1 MPARVLSE
9 TVCTSE
15 KIEKLNPFAEI
26 CYYRLWVNADD
37 YGRMDARL
45 PLLRARL
52 FPLKEIPI
60 GLMSDALTA
69 LQKAELVKC
78 YNAGGIPYLYLTE
91 WEAHQQI
98 RVKREKYPPPPGWR
112 SATPAGEARPAAIQ
126 GACAGAVLSSS
137 ASSSASSSSS
147 SSGAGTGR
155 GAPDSP
161 PPTRE
166 EVGVFA
172 KKQGYAADP
181 DTFFDYYTGTNWR
194 TKKGEPVNWRAAF
207 ATWERRER
215 RWANERK
222 AARGENCSFD
232 AEDFFNAAVQAAMR
246 DAERPAGEAP
256 HEAAAP

>member
-1 MPARVLSE
+1 MPSRVLSE

-112 SATPAGEARPAAIQ
+112 SATPVGEARPDEKKDAH
-126 GACAGAVLSSS
+126 AGAVVSSS
-137 ASSSASSSSS
+137 ASSSASTSSSS
-147 SSGAGTGR
+147 SVFAAR
-155 GAPDSP
+155 PQPASP
-161 PPTRE
+161 SPTRE
-166 EVGVFA
+166 QVRAFA
-172 KKQGYAADP
+172 REKGYAANP

-207 ATWERRER
+207 ATWERREWH
-215 RWANERK
+215 WANEQK
-222 AARGENCSFD
+222 AARGESCSFD
-232 AEDFFNAAVQAAMR
+232 AEDFFNAAVQAAR
-246 DAERPAGEAP
+246 RSAGEAP